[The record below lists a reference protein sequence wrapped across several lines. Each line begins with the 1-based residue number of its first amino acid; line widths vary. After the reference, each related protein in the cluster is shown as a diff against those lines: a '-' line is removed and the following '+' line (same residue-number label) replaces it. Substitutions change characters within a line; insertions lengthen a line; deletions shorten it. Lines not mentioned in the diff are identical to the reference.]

1 MSKCHIVEN
10 IMSRLIYIQQDNF
23 EYCEHLV
30 LMAWQLCYRQGQ
42 IHTAFDYA
50 PEMILSL
57 DKIRLHAQIQN
68 ILSEGVQL

>member
-1 MSKCHIVEN
+1 MSKCHIVGN

-30 LMAWQLCYRQGQ
+30 FMAWQLCYRQGQ
-42 IHTAFDYA
+42 IHTVFGNA
-50 PEMILSL
+50 PEMILRPN
-57 DKIRLHAQIQN
+57 KIRLHAQIQN